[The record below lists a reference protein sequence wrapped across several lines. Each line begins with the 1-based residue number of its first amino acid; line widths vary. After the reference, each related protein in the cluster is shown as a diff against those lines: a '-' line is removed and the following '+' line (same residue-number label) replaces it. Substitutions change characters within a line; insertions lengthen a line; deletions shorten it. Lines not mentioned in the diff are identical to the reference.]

1 MIIMIAN
8 FPIMRVH
15 KEGLS
20 YLKVGALFILFEKSE
35 IKSDHHFLA
44 LISWQ
49 EGWLTMTMRCLR
61 HEKVE
66 IGPRGGSLSVQRN
79 NLLVIRRVRSGESL
93 ERVTPHKLKV
103 ILRTEKHENHII
115 YSPPF
120 YRSSPDLVF
129 MVPVL

>member
-8 FPIMRVH
+8 FHIMRVH

-20 YLKVGALFILFEKSE
+20 YLKFKAIFILFEKSE

-49 EGWLTMTMRCLR
+49 EGWLTMRCLR
-61 HEKVE
+61 HERVE

-103 ILRTEKHENHII
+103 ILRTEKHENYNI
-115 YSPPF
+115 YSPAS